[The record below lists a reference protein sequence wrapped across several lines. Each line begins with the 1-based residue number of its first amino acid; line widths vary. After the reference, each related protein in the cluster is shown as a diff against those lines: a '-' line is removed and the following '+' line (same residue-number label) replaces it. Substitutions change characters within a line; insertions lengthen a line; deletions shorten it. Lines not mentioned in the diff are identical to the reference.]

1 MSPNTVPDSAAST
14 AAGISALDWIALL
27 LAIIGGLN
35 WGLIGL
41 MNVDFVATVLGAG
54 SAAARVV
61 YVLVGLAAIYLVYF
75 MVKLE
80 SIRRS

>member
-1 MSPNTVPDSAAST
+1 MSLNTVPDSAAPLGAS
-14 AAGISALDWIALL
+14 ISALDWIALL

-35 WGLIGL
+35 WGLVGL
-41 MNVDFVATVLGAG
+41 LNVDFVATVLGPG
-54 SAAARVV
+54 SPATRVV
-61 YVLVGLAAIYLVYF
+61 YGLVGLAAIYLVYF